1 MEIHHCEN
9 PVCRFVTRHA
19 VPDMCPLCG
28 GAFFLPSD
36 GSDLVAADWVALGI
50 ESKTDGRFDDAF
62 SDFEKAAAEGDA
74 AGQCMLGLAYETG
87 EGVAQ
92 SWPDA
97 VLLYRAAAGPLVRR
111 SRPAARPPGRVLPG
125 HLLHQ
130 RHRRGSGPR
139 ARRAAVY
146 PIRPGGVCACHA
158 QPCTDDPFRTRH
170 RQKRR
175 SCPGLVPKGRCPGR
189 RPCPVYVRPV
199 L

>member
-28 GAFFLPSD
+28 GAFFQPSD

-74 AGQCMLGLAYETG
+74 AGQCMLGLAYE
-87 EGVAQ
+87 
-92 SWPDA
+92 
-97 VLLYRAAAGPLVRR
+97 
-111 SRPAARPPGRVLPG
+111 
-125 HLLHQ
+125 
-130 RHRRGSGPR
+130 HRRGRSPKLALECRAALPRRRGPGPR
-139 ARRAAVY
+139 
-146 PIRPGGVCACHA
+146 PGQC
-158 QPCTDDPFRTRH
+158 QFR
-170 RQKRR
+170 
-175 SCPGLVPKGRCPGR
+175 LV
-189 RPCPVYVRPV
+189 

>member
-28 GAFFLPSD
+28 GAFFQPSD

-92 SWPDA
+92 S
-97 VLLYRAAAGPLVRR
+97 
-111 SRPAARPPGRVLPG
+111 
-125 HLLHQ
+125 
-130 RHRRGSGPR
+130 
-139 ARRAAVY
+139 
-146 PIRPGGVCACHA
+146 
-158 QPCTDDPFRTRH
+158 
-170 RQKRR
+170 
-175 SCPGLVPKGRCPGR
+175 
-189 RPCPVYVRPV
+189 
-199 L
+199 

>member
-97 VLLYRAAAGPLVRR
+97 VLLYRAAAGQGHAQAQCNLGWCYEFGKGVPQDAKA
-111 SRPAARPPGRVLPG
+111 AARWYGEAALQ
-125 HLLHQ
+125 HD
-130 RHRRGSGPR
+130 PR
-139 ARRAAVY
+139 AECCLAICYTNGTGVAADPVRAVQLY
-146 PIRPGGVCACHA
+146 LCPPCA
-158 QPCTDDPFRTRH
+158 TLH
-170 RQKRR
+170 R
-175 SCPGLVPKGRCPGR
+175 
-189 RPCPVYVRPV
+189 
-199 L
+199 

>member
-28 GAFFLPSD
+28 GAFFQPSD

-97 VLLYRAAAGPLVRR
+97 VLLYRAAAGQGHAQAQCNLGWCYEFGKGVPQDAKA
-111 SRPAARPPGRVLPG
+111 AARWYGEAALQ
-125 HLLHQ
+125 HD
-130 RHRRGSGPR
+130 PR
-139 ARRAAVY
+139 AECCLAICYTNGTGVAADPVRAVQLY
-146 PIRPGGVCACHA
+146 TLSA
-158 QPCTDDPFRTRH
+158 QAGF
-170 RQKRR
+170 
-175 SCPGLVPKGRCPGR
+175 VPAMRN
-189 RPCPVYVRPV
+189 
-199 L
+199 LAQMIH

>member
-1 MEIHHCEN
+1 M
-9 PVCRFVTRHA
+9 T
-19 VPDMCPLCG
+19 
-28 GAFFLPSD
+28 
-36 GSDLVAADWVALGI
+36 LGI

-97 VLLYRAAAGPLVRR
+97 VLLYRAAAGQGHAQAQCNLGWCYEFGKGVPQDAKA
-111 SRPAARPPGRVLPG
+111 AARWYGEAALQ
-125 HLLHQ
+125 HD
-130 RHRRGSGPR
+130 PR
-139 ARRAAVY
+139 AECCLAICYTNGTGVAADPVRAAQLY
-146 PIRPGGVCACHA
+146 TLSA
-158 QPCTDDPFRTRH
+158 QAGFVPAMRNLAQDDPFRTRH